1 MSSADGRLGRYVIH
15 LPVTAADLPGA
26 CRLARGLGRSLS
38 WLPEIDTAGAEVSE
52 EDNQA
57 VRHPVFCDR
66 LLENAVA
73 ARCGLAAE
81 HAGACR

>member
-1 MSSADGRLGRYVIH
+1 VTSTDGRLGRYVIH
-15 LPVTAADLPGA
+15 LPVTASDLAGA

-38 WLPEIDTAGAEVSE
+38 FLPEIDTAGAEVSE

-57 VRHPVFCDR
+57 VRHQVFCDR
-66 LLENAVA
+66 RIDRAP

-81 HAGACR
+81 HSGECR